1 MTIKTTSN
9 NPIITTKKF
18 KFTNANLKSL
28 PSNPANSSSTELE
41 VSDTEIIGLKCLSG
55 KTGNKRFLL
64 RYKFNARKC
73 CITIGRFP
81 DIDINQARKV
91 ARKYKGL
98 IADGIDPK
106 AQRDNATD
114 YPTIKSF
121 FYDTYLQLAK
131 RRKKTWP
138 LDEKRFRK
146 HCNSIANIKY
156 NELTVSHVMK
166 LHLGLSETKYKGE
179 YYAPATCN
187 RVLALLKTVGKLA
200 HSMLDVDNV
209 ADRVS
214 LLPENNARTR
224 YCDIDETKRIIKAAR
239 AYPKPSIGNFIALL
253 HLIGC
258 REGELRFRVH
268 SDINFDK
275 RTLTIP
281 RTKNGSYHIIYLSE
295 LMITILKSIPKIS
308 GNPYVFPAPH
318 KKGKPIGAPRYSFD
332 IIKRIAGIENPDE
345 VLLHT
350 ARHSVASNL
359 ISSGVD
365 ISAVQKLLNHKDISS
380 TLRYAKLSE
389 GKQRETASMIS
400 SMVEG

>member
-1 MTIKTTSN
+1 MTSKTTSN
-9 NPIITTKKF
+9 SITTKKF

-28 PSNPANSSSTELE
+28 PSNPVNSSSTELE

-64 RYKFNARKC
+64 RYKFNCRKC
-73 CITIGRFP
+73 SITIGRFP

-106 AQRDNATD
+106 AQRDNATE
-114 YPTIKSF
+114 YPTVKSF
-121 FYDTYLQLAK
+121 FYDTYLPLAK

-156 NELTVSHVMK
+156 NELTASHVMK
-166 LHLGLSETKYKGE
+166 LHLTLSETKYKGE

-187 RVLALLKTVGKLA
+187 RLLALLKTMGKLA
-200 HSMLDVDNV
+200 NSMLDIINV

-239 AYPKPSIGNFIALL
+239 AYPKKSFGNFIALL

-258 REGELRFRVH
+258 RESELRFRVH
-268 SDINFDK
+268 SDINYEK

-281 RTKNGSYHIIYLSE
+281 RTKNGTYHIIYLSD
-295 LMITILKSIPKIS
+295 LMIEILQSTPKIS
-308 GNPYVFPAPH
+308 GNNFVFPAPH
-318 KKGKPIGAPRYSFD
+318 KKGKPIARPRDSFD
-332 IIKRIAGIENPDE
+332 VIKRMAGIENPEE

-359 ISSGVD
+359 ISNGVD
-365 ISAVQKLLNHKDISS
+365 ISSVQKLLNHKDISS

-389 GKQRETASMIS
+389 GKQRETGAMIS
-400 SMVEG
+400 SMVGG

>member
-1 MTIKTTSN
+1 MTIYNT
-9 NPIITTKKF
+9 NPITTKKF

-64 RYKFNARKC
+64 RYKFNGRKC
-73 CITIGRFP
+73 SITIGRFP

-91 ARKYKGL
+91 ARKYKGM
-98 IADGIDPK
+98 IADGTDPK
-106 AQRDNATD
+106 AERDNATE
-114 YPTIKSF
+114 YPTVKSF
-121 FYDTYLQLAK
+121 FYDTYLPLAK
-131 RRKKTWP
+131 RRKKTWGI
-138 LDEKRFRK
+138 DEKRFRK
-146 HCNSIANIKY
+146 HCNAIANIKY
-156 NELTVSHVMK
+156 NELTVTHVMK
-166 LHLGLSETKYKGE
+166 LHLTMSETKYKDE
-179 YYAPATCN
+179 LYAPASCN
-187 RVLALLKTVGKLA
+187 RVLALLKTMGKLA
-200 HSMLDVDNV
+200 HSMLDVINV

-239 AYPKPSIGNFIALL
+239 AYPKKSFGNFIALL

-258 REGELRFRVH
+258 RESELRFRVH
-268 SDINFDK
+268 SDINYEK

-281 RTKNGSYHIIYLSE
+281 RTKNGTYHIIYLSD
-295 LMITILKSIPKIS
+295 LMIEILKSTPKIS
-308 GNPYVFPAPH
+308 GNNYLFPAPH
-318 KKGKPIGAPRYSFD
+318 KKGKPIARPRDSFD
-332 IIKRIAGIENPDE
+332 VIKRIAKIDHPNE

-359 ISSGVD
+359 ISNGID

-400 SMVEG
+400 SMVGG

>member
-1 MTIKTTSN
+1 MTINSPSN
-9 NPIITTKKF
+9 TITTKKF
-18 KFTNANLKSL
+18 TFTNAKLKSL

-64 RYKFNARKC
+64 RYKFNGRKC
-73 CITIGRFP
+73 SITIGRFP

-91 ARKYKGL
+91 ARKYKGM

-106 AQRDNATD
+106 AQRDNQVE
-114 YPTIKSF
+114 YPTVKSF
-121 FYDTYLQLAK
+121 FYDTYLPLAK
-131 RRKKTWP
+131 RRKKTWGI
-138 LDEKRFRK
+138 DEKRFRK
-146 HCNSIANIKY
+146 HYAAIANIKY

-187 RVLALLKTVGKLA
+187 RLLALLKTMGKLA
-200 HSMLDVDNV
+200 HSMLEVSNV

-239 AYPKPSIGNFIALL
+239 AYPKKSFGNFIALL

-258 REGELRFRVH
+258 RESELRFRVH
-268 SDINFDK
+268 SDINYEK

-281 RTKNGSYHIIYLSE
+281 RTKNGTYHIIYLSD
-295 LMITILKSIPKIS
+295 LMIEILQSTPKIS
-308 GNPYVFPAPH
+308 GNNYLFPAPH
-318 KKGKPIGAPRYSFD
+318 KNGKPIARPRDSFD
-332 IIKRIAGIENPDE
+332 VIKRIAKIDNPDE

-365 ISAVQKLLNHKDISS
+365 ISSVQKLLNHKDISS

-400 SMVEG
+400 SMVGE

>member
-1 MTIKTTSN
+1 MTST
-9 NPIITTKKF
+9 NPNSITTKKF

-28 PSNPANSSSTELE
+28 PSNPTNSSSTELE

-64 RYKFNARKC
+64 RYKFNSRKC
-73 CITIGRFP
+73 SITIGRFP

-91 ARKYKGL
+91 ARKYKGM

-106 AQRDNATD
+106 AERDNKVD
-114 YPTIKSF
+114 YPTVKSF
-121 FYDTYLQLAK
+121 FYDTYLPLAK
-131 RRKKTWP
+131 RRKKTWGI
-138 LDEKRFRK
+138 DEKRFRK
-146 HCNSIANIKY
+146 HCNAIANIKY

-166 LHLGLSETKYKGE
+166 LHLTLSETKYKDKL
-179 YYAPATCN
+179 YAPASCN
-187 RVLALLKTVGKLA
+187 RVLALLKTMGKLTY
-200 HSMLDVDNV
+200 SMHDIINV

-224 YCDIDETKRIIKAAR
+224 YCDINETKRIIKAAR
-239 AYPKPSIGNFIALL
+239 AYPKKSFGNFIALL

-258 REGELRFRVH
+258 RESELRFRVH
-268 SDINFDK
+268 SDINYEK

-281 RTKNGSYHIIYLSE
+281 RTKNGTYHIIYLSD
-295 LMITILKSIPKIS
+295 LMIEILQSIPKIS
-308 GNPYVFPAPH
+308 GNNYLFPAPH
-318 KKGKPIGAPRYSFD
+318 KNGKPIARPRDSFD
-332 IIKRIAGIENPDE
+332 IIKRIAKIDNPDE

-359 ISSGVD
+359 ISNGVD

-400 SMVEG
+400 SMVGG

>member
-1 MTIKTTSN
+1 MTIN
-9 NPIITTKKF
+9 NSLITTKKF
-18 KFTNANLKSL
+18 KFTNTNLKSL
-28 PSNPANSSSTELE
+28 PANPSNSSSTELE

-64 RYKFNARKC
+64 RYKFNGRKC
-73 CITIGRFP
+73 SITIGRFP
-81 DIDINQARKV
+81 DIDITQARKV
-91 ARKYKGL
+91 ARKYKGM

-106 AQRDNATD
+106 AERDNQVD
-114 YPTIKSF
+114 YPTVKSF
-121 FYDTYLQLAK
+121 FYDTYLPLAK
-131 RRKKTWP
+131 RRKKTWA

-146 HCNSIANIKY
+146 HCNAIANIKY

-166 LHLGLSETKYKGE
+166 LHLTLSETKYKGE

-187 RVLALLKTVGKLA
+187 RLLALLKTMGKLA
-200 HSMLDVDNV
+200 HSMLDIANV

-239 AYPKPSIGNFIALL
+239 AYPKKSFGNFIALL

-258 REGELRFRVH
+258 RESELRFRVH
-268 SDINFDK
+268 SDINYEK

-281 RTKNGSYHIIYLSE
+281 RTKNGTYHIIYLSD
-295 LMITILKSIPKIS
+295 LMIEILQSTPKIS
-308 GNPYVFPAPH
+308 GNNYLFPAPH
-318 KKGKPIGAPRYSFD
+318 KNGKPIARPRDSFD
-332 IIKRIAGIENPDE
+332 VIKRIAKIENPDE

-359 ISSGVD
+359 ISNGVD
-365 ISAVQKLLNHKDISS
+365 ISSVQKLLNHKDISS

-389 GKQRETASMIS
+389 GKQRETGSMIS